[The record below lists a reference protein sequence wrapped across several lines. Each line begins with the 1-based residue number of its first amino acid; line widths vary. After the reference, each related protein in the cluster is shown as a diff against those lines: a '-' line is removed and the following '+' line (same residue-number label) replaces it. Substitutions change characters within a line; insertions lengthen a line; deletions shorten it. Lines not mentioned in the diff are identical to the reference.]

1 VSVAWLAEAT
11 DMPLVVGVV
20 MAPGDVVAGR
30 RLSASEV
37 ENASHDFMLSTA
49 NIRKSAGSARV
60 VESGVALVPFTATDA
75 AGRAHSVP
83 LGAWWLAVKTDD
95 PEVVR
100 RVRAGQF
107 SFQPVLSSG
116 APQAAHR
123 VTPEPTRK
131 EESTMPADPQT
142 AVFTAI
148 RKSALSDRYQGETE
162 EQAVSRYLAE
172 HPSAYQRYRS
182 AAAPVL
188 KSAVPRRMA
197 REEIERLAKREQD
210 INPALSDEQAVRVVM
225 SDRSHRELTQRY
237 RKAHFDAA
245 QPVEPPEVRQSRS
258 EKPSPPV
265 SKASGPAAEIQHIAQ
280 ALQRSGKAPTYGD
293 ALALAARQNPSLY
306 NAYVE
311 AMREQQRAT

>member
-1 VSVAWLAEAT
+1 
-11 DMPLVVGVV
+11 
-20 MAPGDVVAGR
+20 
-30 RLSASEV
+30 
-37 ENASHDFMLSTA
+37 
-49 NIRKSAGSARV
+49 
-60 VESGVALVPFTATDA
+60 VPFTATDA

-107 SFQPVLSSG
+107 SFQPVLAG
-116 APQAAHR
+116 EPPQAAHR
-123 VTPEPTRK
+123 VTPQPTRK

-148 RKSALSDRYQGETE
+148 RKSALSDRYEGETE

-188 KSAVPRRMA
+188 KSAAPRRMA

-210 INPALSDEQAVRVVM
+210 INPALSDEQAIRVVM
-225 SDRSHRELTQRY
+225 SDRSNKEVVQRY
-237 RKAHFDAA
+237 RDSHYAAA
-245 QPVEPPEVRQSRS
+245 QPEQPPEVRTHKA
-258 EKPSPPV
+258 EKPALPV
-265 SKASGPAAEIQHIAQ
+265 STADDPRHQIENIAKAI
-280 ALQRSGKAPTYGD
+280 QRSGKAKTYGE
-293 ALALAARQNPSLY
+293 ALLRAGRENPSLY
-306 NAYVE
+306 SAYVE
-311 AMREQQRAT
+311 AMREAQRTT